1 MVPGVKIVVTK
12 ESRAEGPAEEEATVV
27 AGKWEEVE
35 GVARG
40 EAAVGA
46 HLHNFLES
54 ATHFIFSLSAQHGQV
69 AVVNLVQIINKA
81 GGKIVQISWQASP
94 SPFQGFDRHQS
105 TAASQL
111 SP

>member
-1 MVPGVKIVVTK
+1 MRGGKKVVPGVKIVVTK

-54 ATHFIFSLSAQHGQV
+54 ATCLIFSLPSQQHE
-69 AVVNLVQIINKA
+69 LVGSSNSSNQQNGRRK
-81 GGKIVQISWQASP
+81 KFHISWQASP
-94 SPFQGFDRHQS
+94 
-105 TAASQL
+105 
-111 SP
+111 